1 MHTKFF
7 PNFRQEANPAATA
20 DPLLRQNGCIDVV
33 RERLTV
39 EANRLTRNRL
49 LEKTDHYEDDTTT
62 VTVDESSL
70 NDAAPPAIAVE
81 FVLRSRESLAGRHY
95 KDSETFIG
103 SNESLLP
110 APMPKATSNRSIEQR
125 KVAAEP
131 VIAAQAAPPPSR

>member
-1 MHTKFF
+1 M
-7 PNFRQEANPAATA
+7 
-20 DPLLRQNGCIDVV
+20 
-33 RERLTV
+33 
-39 EANRLTRNRL
+39 RNRL

-81 FVLRSRESLAGRHY
+81 FVLRSRESLARRHY

-110 APMPKATSNRSIEQR
+110 APMPKVT
-125 KVAAEP
+125 AEP
-131 VIAAQAAPPPSR
+131 VIAAQAAPPLSMNKKHTCSSGCSDRTTRSAESISSHYEGNSSA

>member
-1 MHTKFF
+1 M
-7 PNFRQEANPAATA
+7 
-20 DPLLRQNGCIDVV
+20 
-33 RERLTV
+33 
-39 EANRLTRNRL
+39 RNRL

-95 KDSETFIG
+95 KESETFIG

-125 KVAAEP
+125 KVTAEP
-131 VIAAQAAPPPSR
+131 VIAAQAAPPLSMNKKHTCSSGCSDRTTRSAESISSHYEGNSSA